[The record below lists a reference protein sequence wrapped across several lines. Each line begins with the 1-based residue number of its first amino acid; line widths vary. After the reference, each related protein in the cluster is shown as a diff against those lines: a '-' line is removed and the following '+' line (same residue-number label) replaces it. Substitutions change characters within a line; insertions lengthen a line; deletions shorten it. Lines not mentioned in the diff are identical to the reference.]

1 MIDSITI
8 CEAILLYLLLLLL
21 LVEMVLIGYWKMRR
35 EYEGLNWI
43 FRTRLVDGD
52 EVGGYFYAFLRKHD
66 SSFLFVTRKRQKATP
81 RKRDF
86 LV

>member
-1 MIDSITI
+1 M
-8 CEAILLYLLLLLL
+8 
-21 LVEMVLIGYWKMRR
+21 KR